1 MARFAS
7 ACSTRKKQH
16 SIQHPGANS
25 IRWSGT
31 EKSEEWS
38 PKDSTL
44 YQVLLSIQSLVLVKE
59 PYYNEAGYDVL
70 VGSDEAVVPSRQYS
84 EWVYF
89 NSREYIRH
97 MMDYNYEPFNEVA
110 DWLYKSN
117 DPDAPKLLPRSIEAI
132 KDILGFEGRKQQLR
146 GSLMSVSKGALPRFR
161 RSLAMLQ
168 TLADRENVSAGAS
181 NETKMD
187 LSGQ

>member
-1 MARFAS
+1 MARYAS
-7 ACSTRKKQH
+7 ACSIRKKQPPVR
-16 SIQHPGANS
+16 HPRTDKT
-25 IRWSGT
+25 RWSGT

-89 NSREYIRH
+89 NSREYIKH

-110 DWLYKSN
+110 DWLYQSN
-117 DPDAPKLLPRSIEAI
+117 NPDAPKLLPRSIEAI
-132 KDILGFEGRKQQLR
+132 KDILGFEGREQQLR
-146 GSLMSVSKGALPRFR
+146 GSLMSVSKGALPMFR
-161 RSLAMLQ
+161 RSLVMLQ
-168 TLADRENVSAGAS
+168 TLADRLNVSASAG

-187 LSGQ
+187 LTSQ

>member
-1 MARFAS
+1 MQSSR
-7 ACSTRKKQH
+7 
-16 SIQHPGANS
+16 ANKIS
-25 IRWSGT
+25 WSGT

-89 NSREYIRH
+89 NSREYIRK
-97 MMDYNYEPFNEVA
+97 MMEYDFEPFKDVA
-110 DWLYKSN
+110 DWLYRSN
-117 DPDAPKLLPRSIEAI
+117 DAEAPKLLPRSIEAI

-146 GSLMSVSKGALPRFR
+146 GSLVGVSKGALPMFR

-168 TLADRENVSAGAS
+168 ILVDHNDASSGAS
-181 NETKMD
+181 SDAKMD
-187 LSGQ
+187 LETPNGS

>member
-1 MARFAS
+1 
-7 ACSTRKKQH
+7 
-16 SIQHPGANS
+16 
-25 IRWSGT
+25 
-31 EKSEEWS
+31 
-38 PKDSTL
+38 
-44 YQVLLSIQSLVLVKE
+44 LVKE

-110 DWLYKSN
+110 DWLYSST
-117 DPDAPKLLPRSIEAI
+117 DGGAPKLLPRSIEAI
-132 KDILGFEGRKQQLR
+132 KDILGFEGREQQMR
-146 GSLMSVSKGALPRFR
+146 GSLMSVSKGALPMFR

-168 TLADRENVSAGAS
+168 TLADRVASAAS
-181 NETKMD
+181 NGTEMD
-187 LSGQ
+187 LSGP